1 MKRFRIVTLITLMA
15 LLFGLTG
22 VVYAEKGPESVNTFT
37 VSPDPQTAG
46 SNVTLSINV
55 DIADGDSNDITYLC
69 IYEPDTNAG
78 VDEPNSFVL
87 TYYSGFTTQNVTF
100 TETFLPYINRH
111 RTKL

>member
-55 DIADGDSNDITYLC
+55 DIADGDSNDITYL
-69 IYEPDTNAG
+69 
-78 VDEPNSFVL
+78 
-87 TYYSGFTTQNVTF
+87 
-100 TETFLPYINRH
+100 FLPYIECKKVSHGVN
-111 RTKL
+111 LCS